1 MRTTFMA
8 KANEVERKWYVVDA
22 EGQTL
27 GRLASEVASILRG
40 KNKPTFTPHV
50 DTGDH
55 VIIINAEKIHL
66 TGNKLNDKIYYRH
79 TNHPG
84 GLKQRTALE
93 MRTNYPVQMLELA
106 IKGMLPKGRLG
117 RQVSKKLTCM
127 LEQSI
132 HTKHK
137 NQKFTNF
144 ADNQL
149 KEGLLWHRFNT
160 MALDVVRVQ

>member
-117 RQVSKKLTCM
+117 RQVSKKLNVYAGA
-127 LEQSI
+127 EHPHQA
-132 HTKHK
+132 
-137 NQKFTNF
+137 QKPEVYE
-144 ADNQL
+144 L
-149 KEGLLWHRFNT
+149 RG
-160 MALDVVRVQ
+160 